1 MLCFS
6 CRAELANRQLRIMP
20 ELISVL
26 KKNKIDN
33 KVAQVARRIS
43 SDYQYQELVLIGVLK
58 GAFIFLSDLMRH
70 LSIPVKIDFVGVSSY
85 GSGTSSTGTIE
96 ITKKIDIDL
105 TNRDVLVVEDIVD
118 TGLTLAYIVDYLKTL
133 NPKTIKVCAL
143 LDKYERREAAI
154 KIDYVCH
161 QAAEGFLV
169 GYGLD
174 YNENYRE
181 LPEIY
186 RLKL

>member
-1 MLCFS
+1 
-6 CRAELANRQLRIMP
+6 MP

-26 KKNKIDN
+26 KKNEIDN

-43 SDYQYQELVLIGVLK
+43 TDYQYRELVLIGVLK

-85 GSGTSSTGTIE
+85 GSGTSTTGT
-96 ITKKIDIDL
+96 TTLTQKIDIDL
-105 TNRDVLVVEDIVD
+105 INRDVLVVEDIVD

-154 KIDYVCH
+154 KIDYACH
-161 QAAEGFLV
+161 QVAEGFLV

-174 YNENYRE
+174 YNESYRE
-181 LPEIY
+181 LPDIY
-186 RLKL
+186 HLKL

>member
-1 MLCFS
+1 
-6 CRAELANRQLRIMP
+6 MP
-20 ELISVL
+20 ELIPVL
-26 KKNKIDN
+26 KKDEIDN

-43 SDYQYQELVLIGVLK
+43 SDYQYQELILIGVLK

-85 GSGTSSTGTIE
+85 GSGTSSTGAIKL
-96 ITKKIDIDL
+96 TKKIDVDL
-105 TNRDVLVVEDIVD
+105 TDKDVLVIEDIVD
-118 TGLTLAYIVDYLKTL
+118 TGLTLAYVVDYLKTL

-143 LDKYERREAAI
+143 LDKHERREAAI
-154 KIDYVCH
+154 KIDYACH
-161 QAAEGFLV
+161 QVAAGFLV

-186 RLKL
+186 HLKL

>member
-1 MLCFS
+1 M
-6 CRAELANRQLRIMP
+6 
-20 ELISVL
+20 
-26 KKNKIDN
+26 
-33 KVAQVARRIS
+33 
-43 SDYQYQELVLIGVLK
+43 
-58 GAFIFLSDLMRH
+58 
-70 LSIPVKIDFVGVSSY
+70 
-85 GSGTSSTGTIE
+85 
-96 ITKKIDIDL
+96 
-105 TNRDVLVVEDIVD
+105 D

>member
-1 MLCFS
+1 
-6 CRAELANRQLRIMP
+6 MP

-26 KKNKIDN
+26 KKSEIDN

-43 SDYQYQELVLIGVLK
+43 TDYQYRELILIGVLK

-70 LSIPVKIDFVGVSSY
+70 LTIPVKMDFVGVSSY
-85 GSGTSSTGTIE
+85 GSGTSTTGTI
-96 ITKKIDIDL
+96 TLTQKVDIDL
-105 TNRDVLVVEDIVD
+105 INRDVLVVEDIVD
-118 TGLTLAYIVDYLKTL
+118 TGLTLDYIVDYLKTL
-133 NPKTIKVCAL
+133 SPKTIKVCAL

-154 KIDYVCH
+154 KIDYACH
-161 QAAEGFLV
+161 QVAQGFLV

-181 LPEIY
+181 LPDIY
-186 RLKL
+186 HLKL

>member
-1 MLCFS
+1 MFCFS
-6 CRAELANRQLRIMP
+6 CRAELANRQLRIMS

-26 KKNKIDN
+26 KKNEIDN

-43 SDYQYQELVLIGVLK
+43 MDYQGRELVLIGVLK

-70 LSIPVKIDFVGVSSY
+70 LSISVKIDFVGVSSY
-85 GSGTSSTGTIE
+85 GSGTSTTGTIKL
-96 ITKKIDIDL
+96 TKKTDIDL

-154 KIDYVCH
+154 KIDYACH
-161 QAAEGFLV
+161 QVAEGFLV